1 MAEATLASIAD
12 HPLYS
17 IDPELL
23 ETAAAGFESMGSSV
37 RDNGAAVVSAWTP
50 LSAHY
55 AGPGDAEL
63 FATMTPVG
71 TTSTSVGDNFDSVAA
86 ALRTFKTTADEVKAS
101 MDQLKL
107 DHAALKHSIDTFEP
121 TIEDGPMSYDAKS
134 TMNWYDDESLRSENT
149 RIIQELSNCLEKMH
163 EAERTCANTI
173 RGLHGLSALT
183 AGDGGYTSG
192 EYGVDEIAD
201 EAETPWGTAA
211 FDDESCGE
219 SAWNT
224 TVGLGQDLLGLA
236 GLIGMKWDWDNGGD
250 FSWNLDNAGDTY
262 AGFAAL
268 IGRDPETGDWSLGN
282 AGETW
287 LGMGKEF
294 VAWDRWSENPN
305 AAFGQVFVNG
315 VSSIG
320 VVGIVGKISKVGR
333 GGSAGHHS
341 PDRDSDTNGAD
352 GSQFDYTGVRSDSV
366 DVDSVTPD
374 FDGIDFDLEINKILD
389 SETDLDTSRP
399 YQDTDV
405 PPVRDADTTPGDGT
419 PDRADS
425 SDGRQNTDND
435 TTGTTTGDS
444 DAPANETP
452 ADSTPGDDTP
462 ADSTPGDDTPADT
475 TPDGD
480 TAFTPDASGTDTV
493 QLDNGE
499 TVVVRDLDGD
509 GTPDE
514 IVDDAPTDHTPS
526 DGITPEQQQRID
538 SYQKWGEHAPEW
550 LQPLIQGRIF
560 NVEQWHRFDANE
572 VYLDHPDGS
581 RTILDSY
588 TPDEAVIS
596 RKNTMLGEVQPATAK
611 AYIDEFAKKYP
622 TDGRVTIADTP
633 STRANPALADRIGD
647 ALSGEMRL
655 EVPVQRDRVTGEP
668 IPVPQEVLRYATLK
682 GIDIVD
688 TSGHYYN

>member
-1 MAEATLASIAD
+1 MAQATLASIAD

-23 ETAAAGFESMGSSV
+23 ETAASGFESMASSF

-63 FATMTPVG
+63 LATMTPVG
-71 TTSTSVGDNFDSVAA
+71 TTTTTVGDNFDAVAT

-107 DHAALKHSIDTFEP
+107 DHAALKQSIDSFEP

-134 TMNWYDDESLRSENT
+134 TMNWYDDEALRGENT

-173 RGLHGLSALT
+173 RGLHGLPALT
-183 AGDGGYTSG
+183 AGDGGYASG

-224 TVGLGQDLLGLA
+224 VVGMGQDLTGLA
-236 GLIGMKWDWDNGGD
+236 GLVGMKWDWDDGGA

-262 AGFAAL
+262 GGFLAL
-268 IGRDPETGDWSLGN
+268 IGRDPETGEWSPAN

-287 LGMGKEF
+287 LGMGKDF
-294 VAWDRWSENPN
+294 VAWDRWGENPN

-320 VVGIVGKISKVGR
+320 IVGIVGKFAKVGR
-333 GGSAGHHS
+333 GGSAG
-341 PDRDSDTNGAD
+341 RDSSESDSDADGAD
-352 GSQFDYTGVRSDSV
+352 GSQFDYNGVRSDAV
-366 DVDSVTPD
+366 YADELTPE
-374 FDGIDFDLEINKILD
+374 FDGIDFDLEIDKLLD
-389 SETDLDTSRP
+389 SDTDFDTSRP

-405 PPVRDADTTPGDGT
+405 PPVRDADTTP
-419 PDRADS
+419 DRVDSSNGQQDADS
-425 SDGRQNTDND
+425 GGSN
-435 TTGTTTGDS
+435 GTTS
-444 DAPANETP
+444 DANAPANETP
-452 ADSTPGDDTP
+452 TDSTHDN
-462 ADSTPGDDTPADT
+462 DTPADT
-475 TPDGD
+475 D
-480 TAFTPDASGTDTV
+480 TTFDPDASGTDTV
-493 QLDNGE
+493 QFDNGD
-499 TVVVRDLDGD
+499 TIVVRDLDSD
-509 GTPDE
+509 GTPDQ
-514 IVDDAPTDHTPS
+514 IVDDAPADHTPS
-526 DGITPEQQQRID
+526 DSLTPRQQELVD
-538 SYQKWGEHAPEW
+538 TYTKWGERAPEW
-550 LQPLIQGRIF
+550 LQPLINGRIF

-588 TPDEAVIS
+588 TPDEAVVS
-596 RKNTMLGEVQPATAK
+596 RKNTILGDIQPSTAK
-611 AYIDEFAKKYP
+611 AYIDEFVKKYP
-622 TDGRVTIADTP
+622 AESSAVTIADTP
-633 STRANPALADRIGD
+633 STRANAAIRDLVGRPLTGP
-647 ALSGEMRL
+647 MKL
-655 EVPVQRDRVTGEP
+655 EVPVQTVPIPREILDYASEKRVT
-668 IPVPQEVLRYATLK
+668 
-682 GIDIVD
+682 IVD
-688 TSGHYYN
+688 VTGHTYN